1 METRW
6 KDANPLCATPNG
18 EYKKEHI
25 YIFFFQLQFQSFKP
39 DRHALGTSKPVSLFA
54 VFFFFLN
61 YVLGP
66 KCSVTEMEFL
76 SNSTEY
82 EKKKMKSACTRH
94 HYTLENPPREPSF
107 FYIYRKVNY

>member
-82 EKKKMKSACTRH
+82 EKKKNEECL
-94 HYTLENPPREPSF
+94 YTPSLHIGKPPERAQLF
-107 FYIYRKVNY
+107 LHI